1 MTYSNER
8 TKKGIQ
14 KEMGSLKERS
24 VKDFTWWFDQFKI
37 NQLINIESVK
47 DMPNEAGPEKEELE
61 RQGVQSVL
69 AVPIMENGRIYAFIG
84 IDSVARQKKWTA
96 EEINMLQILANI
108 LKNVLTPIQIDKQ
121 TKFMAY
127 NDGLTKLPNRF
138 LFMES
143 VNKAIHLGDTQDK
156 NFAVIF
162 VDLDGFK
169 AVNDSLGHRGG
180 DILLK
185 KVAADLKASVSA
197 EDIVARFAG
206 DEFLILVNN
215 LESQKEIE
223 KLADKL
229 IDLFSE
235 EFSVM
240 NQEFIVTASIGI
252 VNYLGEGETA
262 ESMIRSA
269 DMAMYQAKMQG
280 KNQYVFCTQEMREK
294 DHQEQELAADLSQA
308 LLRDEFV
315 IHYQPQVNLL
325 KNEILG
331 LEALIRWQHPEKGLI
346 SPGVFIPIAER
357 KNLIDAIGDWVL
369 KTVALQA
376 KEWQDMGLARIK
388 IAINLSAGQIRNLGI
403 SKKIKAITKDIG
415 LDPKYIELEITE
427 SLAIEKSYLILKNL
441 NEIQETGVSISI
453 DDFGTEY
460 SSLGRLKMLPVDQLK
475 IDMQFIQAIEESE
488 KDRAIV
494 TTIIDLARKLNLAVI
509 AEGVETAEQ
518 LAFLKEKECD
528 YVQGY
533 YFYKP
538 MPKAEIEELLR
549 ENQE

>member
-331 LEALIRWQHPEKGLI
+331 LEALIRWQNPEKGLI

>member
-252 VNYLGEGETA
+252 INYLGEGETA

-331 LEALIRWQHPEKGLI
+331 LEALIRWQNPEKGLI